1 MIHVNVH
8 TYIQTDTGTHPRNC
22 TAPSPVTSEE
32 QVMLEETR
40 HPLDFD
46 ALVKRWRGHCGR
58 IVGHLVLSV
67 ASLEGFIVYLINIK
81 IQVWQFV

>member
-1 MIHVNVH
+1 
-8 TYIQTDTGTHPRNC
+8 
-22 TAPSPVTSEE
+22 
-32 QVMLEETR
+32 MLEETR

-67 ASLEGFIVYLINIK
+67 ASFGRIDSVPEDTK
-81 IQVWQFV
+81 IQGWQFV